1 MCVARRLGMTMCS
14 GPILICNDWERLSKM
29 AIGDPCMLLATWH
42 YQFKQLRMVRK
53 KILVWQLWRN
63 WRTTGD
69 PPVLLWSGADRHKD
83 RRRKRQPRAACTMGK
98 ASCWAETTR
107 SLAAAWFSC
116 SVWIWTQEMWGPT
129 DAPQELKR
137 LSSKIWTQIFC
148 SVAGVFYFKKHPSSS
163 LRQRSNVVRNNDGL
177 VCRGKKNRHL
187 VGWGGTLRPSS
198 TG

>member
-69 PPVLLWSGADRHKD
+69 PPVLLWSGADHHKG
-83 RRRKRQPRAACTMGK
+83 RRRKRQPRAACTVGK

-116 SVWIWTQEMWGPT
+116 LSLLCLDLDTRNVRPHGCASRAETFIIENMDT
-129 DAPQELKR
+129 DILFSR
-137 LSSKIWTQIFC
+137 WSFLF
-148 SVAGVFYFKKHPSSS
+148 
-163 LRQRSNVVRNNDGL
+163 
-177 VCRGKKNRHL
+177 
-187 VGWGGTLRPSS
+187 
-198 TG
+198 